1 MRFFRLL
8 LCFFLLTPAAIA
20 QDESEDDGGF
30 LTRTIE
36 NALSGAGREV
46 ELVGFEGA
54 LSSEA
59 TFERLTIADARGVW
73 LSLEDVALNWSR
85 ASLLRGRLQVRSLTA
100 QSLVLS
106 RLPETA
112 VTDEA
117 EEAPEDT
124 ADSSG
129 FALPDLPVSINVE
142 TFEVSVIELGEPV
155 IGIPVELTLNAS
167 ARFDDEG
174 LFVDLDADRIDDV
187 AGRFAVGATVL
198 RDGTEIAINLALD
211 EAPEGIAARIL
222 NLPGLPSV
230 DLSVAGQGPLDD
242 FTANIRLATDNAPR
256 LSGQV
261 ELIAQPADEVEG
273 MPDRRILADIGGDIT
288 ALFAPEYRSFFGP
301 DVRLN
306 LNTLLAA
313 DGAIDVQDF
322 SVASQALDLMG
333 RVSLS
338 GDYWPQLVDIRGQ
351 IALVDGEDVRL
362 PGADVS
368 LTSAL
373 LYLSF
378 DAQAGDALSGV
389 LDLRGVQHSMA
400 DVNTVALKIDGTLN
414 GSVEAIDSL
423 NADVTF
429 SADGVAMQDLGLAS
443 ALGQALQGA
452 VSLAYADGRPLEVR
466 DLALSGADY
475 GLSGDAVIA
484 LLEEGVPTDL
494 DVTVSAQDLSRFA
507 AISGQD
513 LSGAAEL
520 SVAGDVVPLTA
531 MFDVSI
537 KGETND
543 IALGVPEADGV
554 LAGRTT
560 LALDAA
566 RDDTGITVKGLAI
579 DGQAINLAGDVSL
592 NSAFWPSLLNLTGRV
607 AQPDGSDVIL
617 SAAEGGIT
625 LKTIAL
631 DVSYDAAKGD
641 ALKGLFDIQ
650 DLNHTA
656 ARLGMLKLEV
666 DGTLTKAADTFGSIV
681 TDITFDARDLAL
693 QNEDLASALGQVIQ
707 GATTIS
713 FAPDAPLEVRGLTL
727 SGPDYGANGEA
738 TIAIFEEG
746 MPTDLTMRVVAED
759 LSRFAVLAGQDLS
772 GAVAISAA
780 GSVSPNDAFFDIS
793 VEGEAN
799 DVALGIPQA
808 DAVLAGRTTL
818 SVVALRDET
827 ALTIRDLKIDNDAL
841 TATAEG
847 VLGAQDSNISAQ
859 VSLSDIA
866 LVAPQYE
873 GAVLLNA
880 AARQTE
886 EGWWDI
892 DTDLEAPYD
901 SSITVKGLATG
912 PDADLVFEIAVPDV
926 QPVLPTAQ
934 GPLQADGRVWQS
946 QAGYEVDVRAGG
958 PFGASLKVLGLA
970 TGPDARV
977 TLSADL
983 PNMGVFLPELS
994 GALAFNGEVAR
1005 QGEDWAVDSR
1015 LEGPAG
1021 MAADISGTAK
1031 PDASAVDIGVV
1042 GQVPLALAGPFVAP
1056 RSLTGPVSFDI
1067 AVNGPPALGSVS
1079 GRISTTDVAFS
1090 DPETR
1095 IALQN
1100 IRTQVD
1106 IAQSAAQIDVEAG
1119 VAAGGRITVGGKV
1132 DLVSL
1137 AGDLAIVLDNALFVD
1152 PSLYAATVD
1161 ADISVNGPLTGGAR
1175 IAGDIVLGEV
1185 NVTVPETGVTAV
1197 GTIPEITHIG
1207 ASGRVTNTRA
1217 RAGVIPK
1224 VEEASSGSAGPPY
1237 PLAIDISAPNRIF
1250 IRGRGLNVE
1259 MDGGLKIGGNTNDII
1274 SSGSFDL
1281 VRGRLD
1287 IIGKRFDLDE
1297 GTVEFAGDFTP
1308 YILFVTT
1315 TEVPDGTASISVE
1328 GPADDPEITFSA
1340 VPEVPED
1347 EVLALILFG
1356 RYVSELSA
1364 FQALQLAN
1372 GVAQLTGRGGVDLI
1386 GGLREG
1392 LGLDELDV
1400 TTNEAGST
1408 SVSAGKYITD
1418 DIYTDVTTNTE
1429 DGTDISL
1436 NIDLT
1441 TSLKGKATVGEDG
1454 DSSIGLFFE
1463 RDY

>member
-1 MRFFRLL
+1 M
-8 LCFFLLTPAAIA
+8 LTPAAIA

-46 ELVGFEGA
+46 ELIGFEGA

-85 ASLLRGRLQVRSLTA
+85 ASLLRGRLRVRSLTA
-100 QSLVLS
+100 QSLILS
-106 RLPETA
+106 RLPEA
-112 VTDEA
+112 SVTDEV
-117 EEAPEDT
+117 EEASEDT
-124 ADSSG
+124 ADSDG

-155 IGIPVELTLNAS
+155 IGMPVELTLNAS

-187 AGRFAVGATVL
+187 AGRFAIGATVL
-198 RDGTEIAINLALD
+198 RDGTEIAIDLALD
-211 EAPEGIAARIL
+211 EAPEGITAHLL

-230 DLSVAGQGPLDD
+230 NLSVAGQGPLDD
-242 FTANIRLATDNAPR
+242 FTANIRLATEDAPR

-261 ELIAQPADEVEG
+261 ELIALPAEDPEG

-313 DGAIDVQDF
+313 DGAINVQDF

-351 IALVDGEDVRL
+351 IALADGKDVRL

-368 LTSAL
+368 LTSGL

-378 DAQAGDALSGV
+378 DAQAGNALSGV
-389 LDLRGVQHSMA
+389 FDLRGVQHSMA
-400 DVNTVALKIDGTLN
+400 DVDAVALKIDGTLN

-423 NADVTF
+423 SADITF
-429 SADGVAMQDLGLAS
+429 NADGVAMQDLGLAS
-443 ALGQALQGA
+443 ALGQALEGA
-452 VSLAYADGRPLEVR
+452 VSLAYAEGSPLEVR
-466 DLALSGADY
+466 NLALSGEDY

-484 LLEEGVPTDL
+484 LLEDGVPTDL
-494 DVTVSAQDLSRFA
+494 DITVAAQDLSRFA
-507 AISGQD
+507 IISGQD

-520 SVAGDVVPLTA
+520 SVAGDVIPLTA

-537 KGETND
+537 DGETND
-543 IALGVPEADGV
+543 IALGVPQADGV

-560 LALDAA
+560 LSLDAA
-566 RDDTGITVKGLAI
+566 RDDTGITVKDLAL
-579 DGQAINLAGDVSL
+579 DGQAIDLAGDVAL
-592 NSAFWPSLLNLTGRV
+592 NGAFWPSLLNLTGRV

-617 SAAEGGIT
+617 GAAEEEGIT
-625 LKTIAL
+625 LNSIAL
-631 DVSYDAAKGD
+631 DVSYDATRGD
-641 ALKGLFDIQ
+641 TLNGVFDIQ
-650 DLNHTA
+650 DLNHPA
-656 ARLGMLKLEV
+656 ARLGVLTLKV
-666 DGTLTKAADTFGSIV
+666 DGAMSEAVDTLGSIA

-693 QNEDLASALGQVIQ
+693 QNADLASALGRVIQ
-707 GATTIS
+707 GATTIN

-738 TIAIFEEG
+738 TIAIFEKG
-746 MPTDLTMRVVAED
+746 MPTDLNMRVVAED

-780 GSVSPNDAFFDIS
+780 GSVSLGDAFFDIS

-799 DVALGIPQA
+799 DVALGIAQA

-841 TATAEG
+841 SATAEG
-847 VLGAQDSNISAQ
+847 VLGAQDSNISAR

-880 AARQTE
+880 AAKQTE

-892 DTDLEAPYD
+892 DTDLNAPYD
-901 SSITVKGLATG
+901 STVTVKGLATG

-926 QPVLPTAQ
+926 QPILPTAQ

-958 PFGASLKVLGLA
+958 PFGASLEVLGLA

-983 PNMGVFLPELS
+983 PNMGVFMPELS
-994 GALAFNGEVAR
+994 GALALNGEVAR

-1031 PDASAVDIGVV
+1031 PDASAVDIDVA

-1079 GRISTTDVAFS
+1079 GRISTSNVAFS
-1090 DPETR
+1090 DPDTR

-1100 IRTQVD
+1100 ITTQVD
-1106 IAQSAAQIDVEAG
+1106 IAQSAAQIDVAAG
-1119 VAAGGRITVGGKV
+1119 VAAGGQITVGGRV

-1137 AGDLAIVLDNALFVD
+1137 VGDLAIVLDNALFVD
-1152 PSLYAATVD
+1152 PNLYAATVD
-1161 ADISVNGPLTGGAR
+1161 AEINVNGALTGGAR

-1207 ASGRVTNTRA
+1207 APGRITNTRA

-1224 VEEASSGSAGPPY
+1224 VEKASSGPAGPPY
-1237 PLAIDISAPNRIF
+1237 PLAIDISAPNQIF

-1259 MDGGLKIGGNTNDII
+1259 MDGDLKIGGDTNNII

-1315 TEVPDGTASISVE
+1315 TEVPDGTASITVE

-1400 TTNEAGST
+1400 TTDEAGST

-1441 TSLKGKATVGEDG
+1441 TSLTGKATVGEDG